1 MSAAEKAQKLRSLI
15 RMLTDA
21 ADVVIAEWEA
31 EEKALSSES
40 SSLLPSGALFDARRT
55 IIGACGMCTDL
66 VSEPQSRL
74 MEIASKFYV
83 SRALHVAAEAR
94 IADILADADPNEGMS
109 IQQISQ
115 QVGIQER
122 KLSEWQRLLILRDF
136 TEIAVRVLRCLCTIH
151 VFVEVKSNHFANSH
165 TSRCLVG
172 NNPLRCWLLTNGLDI
187 YTASDKLLAV
197 LFDPVKTHSAS
208 PRETAFQEAMGTKL
222 TMWEYF
228 EQGVEQPDGTV
239 RPNRGL
245 EIFTLAMLGGG
256 RVHAP
261 PLYADY
267 PWESIGSGTVV
278 DVGGGVGGM
287 SLDLAKKFPKLR
299 FVVQD
304 RASVVK
310 QAEAVWLRE
319 LPEAVKTG
327 RVKFMVHDFFT
338 EQPVKGAEVYLM
350 RYILH
355 DWPDDESVA
364 ILKQLC
370 QVMGPNSRVLTADQ
384 VIHTTLGSS
393 HLKPAPPPLPANY
406 GYAHQFA
413 HIRDLNML
421 TLFNGMERTPDDL
434 SILAKRADL
443 EVTKIW
449 ECRGMVSITEILKT
463 VADEARG

>member
-172 NNPLRCWLLTNGLDI
+172 NNPLRCWLLT
-187 YTASDKLLAV
+187 K
-197 LFDPVKTHSAS
+197 SALS
-208 PRETAFQEAMGTKL
+208 CYREYCFSRISL
-222 TMWEYF
+222 
-228 EQGVEQPDGTV
+228 
-239 RPNRGL
+239 
-245 EIFTLAMLGGG
+245 I
-256 RVHAP
+256 
-261 PLYADY
+261 
-267 PWESIGSGTVV
+267 V
-278 DVGGGVGGM
+278 D
-287 SLDLAKKFPKLR
+287 
-299 FVVQD
+299 
-304 RASVVK
+304 
-310 QAEAVWLRE
+310 
-319 LPEAVKTG
+319 
-327 RVKFMVHDFFT
+327 
-338 EQPVKGAEVYLM
+338 
-350 RYILH
+350 
-355 DWPDDESVA
+355 
-364 ILKQLC
+364 
-370 QVMGPNSRVLTADQ
+370 
-384 VIHTTLGSS
+384 
-393 HLKPAPPPLPANY
+393 
-406 GYAHQFA
+406 
-413 HIRDLNML
+413 
-421 TLFNGMERTPDDL
+421 
-434 SILAKRADL
+434 
-443 EVTKIW
+443 
-449 ECRGMVSITEILKT
+449 
-463 VADEARG
+463 